1 MQYQLKIEEARLY
14 AETPTVSGSIGEDAL
29 VICVLSMRGHSGKLR
44 LPPNLLRARSALPC
58 ALFTRSGAHT

>member
-29 VICVLSMRGHSGKLR
+29 VICALSMRGHSGKLR
-44 LPPNLLRARSALPC
+44 LPPNLLRA
-58 ALFTRSGAHT
+58 